1 MTTVQINLPD
11 ELAQNAQQAG
21 LLTPEALE
29 AMLREQLKKQASDA
43 LRAMWHRAPQEEL
56 TAEQEQ
62 LIDEAVQA
70 VRSESRKR
78 MAS

>member
-29 AMLREQLKKQASDA
+29 AMLREQLKRQAGDA
-43 LRAMWHRAPQEEL
+43 LRTMWNRAPQEEL
-56 TAEQEQ
+56 TPEQEQ
-62 LIDEAVQA
+62 LIDEVVQA
-70 VRSESRKR
+70 ARSEQRKR